1 MKFTEFEKNA
11 KKRVA
16 ERRDISTQ
24 QLDEILP
31 ALAITG
37 RAVAG
42 AAGAVGRVGA
52 KMGAKVGGAMAKT
65 GANVASKVGAK
76 AVQGAQGAGRKMAQK
91 VGTKATNMLAK
102 QMLKKGA
109 KLPLPAGDGGKTQAN
124 FAVDNVKGD
133 EITLVNPKPKPGE
146 PVKTVHSRKEL
157 EPILKGLAGL

>member
-16 ERRDISTQ
+16 ERHDISTQ

-31 ALAITG
+31 ALAMAG

-52 KMGAKVGGAMAKT
+52 KMGAQVAGAVGKT
-65 GANVASKVGAK
+65 GAKVAQKVGAT
-76 AVQGAQGAGRKMAQK
+76 AVKGAQGAGSQMAQK
-91 VGTKATNMLAK
+91 VGAKATNMLAT

-109 KLPLPAGDGGKTQAN
+109 KLPLPAGDGGKQKAN